1 MAQHEPEYYSF
12 RPQQPEDA
20 DTRSSDI
27 SSLSSETAGTR
38 DSTGN
43 SRQEAASTRDSTGI
57 SRQEAASTSQTMS
70 GQARPVMLRLRSLS
84 ADYGQGWGRALLCGA
99 CPAPAPAPTFYTEA
113 KPGSGTLRRL
123 CDTLKRP
130 FRRCASVRRSG
141 RRLVQQEQR
150 EAVLFTATAIR
161 DHVPHPYC
169 SRGLPFRRGD
179 TLLVTSV
186 SDTGVWTGL
195 CPASGRS
202 GTFKFVDVQRD
213 DLKIRQDKS
222 QSYPELQNI
231 CQRSKSVSD
240 LLSSINQETL
250 IPKFILNG
258 FDTTES
264 LKLMNDE
271 DLEYL
276 GVTDEK
282 TKDLILGTI
291 DWLHLCSD
299 SGQTSSGECSR
310 VTDSGYNSSSES
322 IRSNQNAD
330 SSSFLHSSK
339 SVSQLT
345 QSVNNLLISTPL

>member
-12 RPQQPEDA
+12 RPEQPEDA

-27 SSLSSETAGTR
+27 SSISSEAAG
-38 DSTGN
+38 
-43 SRQEAASTRDSTGI
+43 TRDSTGI

-99 CPAPAPAPTFYTEA
+99 CPAPAPTFYTEA
-113 KPGSGTLRRL
+113 KPGPGTLRRL

-141 RRLVQQEQR
+141 RRLVQQEAR

-179 TLLVTSV
+179 TLLVTEV

-322 IRSNQNAD
+322 IRSNQNTD

>member
-27 SSLSSETAGTR
+27 SSISSEAAGTR
-38 DSTGN
+38 DSTGI

-57 SRQEAASTSQTMS
+57 SRQEAASTCQTMS

-113 KPGSGTLRRL
+113 KPGPGTLRRL

-141 RRLVQQEQR
+141 RRLVQQEAR
-150 EAVLFTATAIR
+150 EAVLFTVTAIR

-299 SGQTSSGECSR
+299 SGQPSTGECSR

-322 IRSNQNAD
+322 IRSNQNTD

-345 QSVNNLLISTPL
+345 QSVNNLLISTSL

>member
-1 MAQHEPEYYSF
+1 MMAQHEPEYYSF

-27 SSLSSETAGTR
+27 SSISSEAAG
-38 DSTGN
+38 
-43 SRQEAASTRDSTGI
+43 TRDSTGI
-57 SRQEAASTSQTMS
+57 SRQEAASTCQTMS

-99 CPAPAPAPTFYTEA
+99 CPAPAPTFYTEA
-113 KPGSGTLRRL
+113 KPGPGTLRRL

-141 RRLVQQEQR
+141 RRLVQQEAR

-299 SGQTSSGECSR
+299 SGPPSSGECSR

-322 IRSNQNAD
+322 IRSNQNTD

>member
-1 MAQHEPEYYSF
+1 MMAQHEPEYYSF

-27 SSLSSETAGTR
+27 SSISSEAAG
-38 DSTGN
+38 
-43 SRQEAASTRDSTGI
+43 TRDSTGI

-99 CPAPAPAPTFYTEA
+99 CPGPAPTFYTEA
-113 KPGSGTLRRL
+113 KPGPGTLRRL

-141 RRLVQQEQR
+141 RRLVQQEAR

-322 IRSNQNAD
+322 IRSNQNTD

>member
-27 SSLSSETAGTR
+27 SSISSEAAG
-38 DSTGN
+38 
-43 SRQEAASTRDSTGI
+43 TRDSTGI

-99 CPAPAPAPTFYTEA
+99 CPAPAPTFYTEA
-113 KPGSGTLRRL
+113 KPGPGTLRRL

-141 RRLVQQEQR
+141 RRLVQQEAR

-179 TLLVTSV
+179 TLLVTEV

-322 IRSNQNAD
+322 IRSNQNTD

>member
-1 MAQHEPEYYSF
+1 MMAQTEPEYYSF
-12 RPQQPEDA
+12 RPEQPEDA
-20 DTRSSDI
+20 DTGPRLATDI
-27 SSLSSETAGTR
+27 SSISSEAATTR
-38 DSTGN
+38 D
-43 SRQEAASTRDSTGI
+43 RRGI

-99 CPAPAPAPTFYTEA
+99 CPAPAPTFYTEA
-113 KPGSGTLRRL
+113 KPGPGTLRRL
-123 CDTLKRP
+123 CDTIKRP

-141 RRLVQQEQR
+141 RRLLQQEPR

-179 TLLVTSV
+179 TVLVTRV
-186 SDTGVWTGL
+186 SDTGVWAGL

-291 DWLHLCSD
+291 DWLNLCSD
-299 SGQTSSGECSR
+299 SGPPSSEECSR

-322 IRSNQNAD
+322 IRSNQNTNA
-330 SSSFLHSSK
+330 SSFLHSST